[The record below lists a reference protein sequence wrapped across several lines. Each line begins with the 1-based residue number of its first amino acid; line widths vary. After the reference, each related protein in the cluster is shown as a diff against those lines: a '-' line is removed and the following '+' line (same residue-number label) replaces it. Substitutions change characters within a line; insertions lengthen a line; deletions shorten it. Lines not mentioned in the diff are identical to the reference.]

1 MIKINQAVIV
11 EGKYDKIRLETVI
24 DAPIITTNGF
34 GIFSDKQKQ
43 SLIRK
48 IAEKRGIVILTD
60 SDSAGFLIRSKL
72 CGMVPTEQITHVYIL
87 ELRGKEKRKAQSSK
101 EGLLGVEGVPND
113 IIAAAFERAGLLGDI
128 DSDNDNRRKITKT
141 DLYDL
146 GFCGKENSAQL
157 RKMLIKKLFFPSHMS
172 ANALLSALNILMD
185 YDELCSIADELQNTN
200 GDKR

>member
-24 DAPIITTNGF
+24 DAPIITTDGF
-34 GIFSDKQKQ
+34 GIFNDKQKQ

-72 CGMVPTEQITHVYIL
+72 CGMVPADKITHVYIP
-87 ELRGKEKRKAQSSK
+87 ELHGKEKRKPQPSK

-113 IIAAAFERAGLLGDI
+113 IIAAAFERAGLLCGNN
-128 DSDNDNRRKITKT
+128 DNDDNRRNITKS
-141 DLYDL
+141 DLYEL
-146 GFCGKENSAQL
+146 GFCGKENSATL
-157 RKMLIKKLFFPSHMS
+157 RKMLINKLGFPSHMS
-172 ANALLSALNILMD
+172 ANALLNALNILMD
-185 YDELCSIADELQNTN
+185 YDELCGIVNELQQQN
-200 GDKR
+200 GD